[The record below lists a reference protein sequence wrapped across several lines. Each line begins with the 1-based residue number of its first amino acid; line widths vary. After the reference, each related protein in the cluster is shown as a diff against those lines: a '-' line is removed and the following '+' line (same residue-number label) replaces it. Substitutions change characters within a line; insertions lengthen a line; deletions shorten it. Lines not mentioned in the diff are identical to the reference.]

1 MIRPLLML
9 ATALGVTAR
18 LAAQDAPPPPRPW
31 EFTGDVGFVNTA
43 GNSEVTTL
51 NVGEKVT
58 HTRGRIT
65 VKQNFAL
72 LYGRTDGTTT
82 TSQWRTGVRGDIAM
96 SSRLAVFGLAGFDR
110 NRFAGIDRR
119 FEEGVGLAFKV
130 LATERTKLDFETGLS
145 MIQQRSTL
153 DVTDNFSAA
162 RAASVFQYNFKPTA
176 YFLQS
181 VEVLPNLEET
191 DDLRVNTET
200 ALVAPLS
207 RRLAIKVSYVI
218 RYDKLPEP
226 GFEKTDR
233 LLTSGLQVT
242 L

>member
-1 MIRPLLML
+1 MNRPSWIL
-9 ATALGVTAR
+9 AAVALVTSP

-31 EFTGDVGFVNTA
+31 EFSGDIGFVNTA
-43 GNSEVTTL
+43 GNSEVTSL
-51 NVGEKVT
+51 NIGEKLV
-58 HTRGRIT
+58 HISGSLT
-65 VKQNFAL
+65 VKQQFAL
-72 LYGRTDGTTT
+72 VYGRTDGATT
-82 TSQWRTGVRGDIAM
+82 TSQWRTGIRGDIAI
-96 SSRLAVFGLAGFDR
+96 SSSISVFGLAGFDR
-110 NRFAGIDRR
+110 NRFAGIERR
-119 FEEGVGLAFKV
+119 FEEGVGLAFKLV
-130 LATERTKLDFETGLS
+130 KTERTKMELEAGLS
-145 MIQQRSTL
+145 LTQQRSTL

-162 RAASVFQYNFKPTA
+162 RSAALLQYNFKPTA
-176 YFLQS
+176 YLLQT

-191 DDLRVNTET
+191 EDLRVNTET

-207 RRLAIKVSYVI
+207 RRLAIKISYVI

>member
-1 MIRPLLML
+1 MNRPLLVL
-9 ATALGVTAR
+9 ATVLTAAP
-18 LAAQDAPPPPRPW
+18 LAAQDSPPPPRPW
-31 EFTGDVGFVNTA
+31 ELTGDVGFVNTA
-43 GNSEVTTL
+43 GNSDVTTL
-51 NVGEKVT
+51 NIGEKVT
-58 HTRGRIT
+58 HNRGNIT
-65 VKQNFAL
+65 VKQHFAL

-82 TSQWRTGVRGDIAM
+82 TSQWRTGVRGDVAL
-96 SSRLAVFGLAGFDR
+96 STRLAVFGLAGFDR

-130 LATERTKLDFETGLS
+130 LATERSKLDFETGLS

-153 DVTDNFSAA
+153 DVTDNFTAA
-162 RAASVFQYNFKPTA
+162 RAASIFQYNFKPTA

-181 VEVLPNLEET
+181 IEVLPNLEET

-207 RRLAIKVSYVI
+207 RRLAIKISYVI

>member
-1 MIRPLLML
+1 MNRSSWI
-9 ATALGVTAR
+9 AAAVALVAGP
-18 LAAQDAPPPPRPW
+18 LAAQDPPPPRPW
-31 EFTGDVGFVNTA
+31 EFNGDVGFVNTA
-43 GNSEVTTL
+43 GNSEVTNL
-51 NVGEKVT
+51 NVGEKLT
-58 HTRGRIT
+58 HIQGRFT
-65 VKQNFAL
+65 FKQHFAL
-72 LYGRTDGTTT
+72 VYGRTDGATT
-82 TSQWRTGVRGDIAM
+82 TSQWRTGIRGD
-96 SSRLAVFGLAGFDR
+96 LALSPRVAVYGLTGFDR
-110 NRFAGIDRR
+110 NRFAGIERR
-119 FEEGVGLAFKV
+119 FEEGVGIGVKLV
-130 LATERTKLDFETGLS
+130 ATERTKVEVEAGLS
-145 MIQQRSTL
+145 LTQQRSTL

-162 RAASVFQYNFKPTA
+162 RSAALFQYNFRPTA
-176 YFLQS
+176 YLLQT

-207 RRLAIKVSYVI
+207 RRLAVKISYVI

>member
-1 MIRPLLML
+1 MNRPLLVL
-9 ATALGVTAR
+9 ATVLASAP
-18 LAAQDAPPPPRPW
+18 LAAQDPPPPRPW
-31 EFTGDVGFVNTA
+31 ELTGDVGFVNTA
-43 GNSEVTTL
+43 GNSDVTTL
-51 NVGEKVT
+51 NIGEKVT
-58 HTRGRIT
+58 HNRGNIT

-82 TSQWRTGVRGDIAM
+82 TSQWRTGIRGDVAL
-96 SSRLAVFGLAGFDR
+96 SARLAVFGLAGFDR

-130 LATERTKLDFETGLS
+130 LATERSKLDFETGLS

-153 DVTDNFSAA
+153 DVTNNFSAA
-162 RAASVFQYNFKPTA
+162 RAASIFQYNFKPTT

-207 RRLAIKVSYVI
+207 RRLAIKISYVI

>member
-1 MIRPLLML
+1 MIRSWIV
-9 ATALGVTAR
+9 AVTVLVTGP

-31 EFTGDVGFVNTA
+31 ELTGDVGFVNTA
-43 GNSEVTTL
+43 GNSEVTNL
-51 NVGEKVT
+51 NVGEKLT
-58 HTRGRIT
+58 HNRGNIT
-65 VKQNFAL
+65 VKQHFAL
-72 LYGRTDGTTT
+72 LYGRTDGATTA
-82 TSQWRTGVRGDIAM
+82 SQWRTGLRGDVALSSTIA
-96 SSRLAVFGLAGFDR
+96 VYGLTGFDR
-110 NRFAGIDRR
+110 NRFAGIERR
-119 FEEGVGLAFKV
+119 FEEGVGIVFKV
-130 LATERTKLDFETGLS
+130 LKTERTRMELEAGLS
-145 MIQQRSTL
+145 LTQQRSTL
-153 DVTDNFSAA
+153 DVTNNFSAA
-162 RAASVFQYNFKPTA
+162 RSAGLFQYNFRPTA
-176 YFLQS
+176 YLLQT

-207 RRLAIKVSYVI
+207 RRLAIKISYVI

>member
-1 MIRPLLML
+1 MNRSLLVLSAVLMTQPLL
-9 ATALGVTAR
+9 
-18 LAAQDAPPPPRPW
+18 AQDAPPPRPW
-31 EFTGDVGFVNTA
+31 ELTGDVGFVNTA

-58 HTRGRIT
+58 HNRGNIT
-65 VKQNFAL
+65 VKQHFAL
-72 LYGRTDGTTT
+72 LYGRTDGATT
-82 TSQWRTGVRGDIAM
+82 TSQWRTGLRGDLALTPAIA
-96 SSRLAVFGLAGFDR
+96 VYGLTGFDR
-110 NRFAGIDRR
+110 NRFAGIERR
-119 FEEGVGLAFKV
+119 FEEGVGVAFK
-130 LATERTKLDFETGLS
+130 LLKTERTRMELEAGLS
-145 MIQQRSTL
+145 LIQQRSTL

-162 RAASVFQYNFKPTA
+162 RSAALFQYNFRPTA
-176 YFLQS
+176 YLLQT

-207 RRLAIKVSYVI
+207 RRLAIKISYVI

>member
-1 MIRPLLML
+1 MNSQLLVL
-9 ATALGVTAR
+9 AAVLTAAP
-18 LAAQDAPPPPRPW
+18 LAAQDAPPPRPW

-43 GNSEVTTL
+43 GNSDVTTL
-51 NVGEKVT
+51 NIGEKVT
-58 HTRGRIT
+58 HVRGSIT

-82 TSQWRTGVRGDIAM
+82 TSQWRTGVRGDVAL
-96 SSRLAVFGLAGFDR
+96 SARLAVFALTGFDR

-130 LATERTKLDFETGLS
+130 LTTERTKLDFETGLS

-153 DVTDNFSAA
+153 DVTDNFTAG

-207 RRLAIKVSYVI
+207 RRLAIKISYVI

>member
-1 MIRPLLML
+1 MNRLSRIL
-9 ATALGVTAR
+9 AALVLVAVP

-31 EFTGDVGFVNTA
+31 ELTGDVGLVNTA
-43 GNSEVTTL
+43 GNSDVTTL

-58 HTRGRIT
+58 HNRGRIT

-82 TSQWRTGVRGDIAM
+82 TSQWRTGVRGDLAM
-96 SSRLAVFGLAGFDR
+96 SSRLAVFALTGFDR

-119 FEEGVGLAFKV
+119 FEEGVGIAFKV
-130 LATERTKLDFETGLS
+130 LATERTKLDLETGLS

-153 DVTDNFSAA
+153 DVTNNFSAA

-207 RRLAIKVSYVI
+207 RRLAIKISYVI

>member
-1 MIRPLLML
+1 MNRPLLVL
-9 ATALGVTAR
+9 ATVLTAAP
-18 LAAQDAPPPPRPW
+18 LAAQDAPPPRPW
-31 EFTGDVGFVNTA
+31 ELTGDVGFVNTA
-43 GNSEVTTL
+43 GNSDVTTL
-51 NVGEKVT
+51 NIGEKVT
-58 HTRGRIT
+58 HTRGNIT

-82 TSQWRTGVRGDIAM
+82 TSQWRTGIRGDVAL
-96 SSRLAVFGLAGFDR
+96 SGRLAVFGLAGFDR

-130 LATERTKLDFETGLS
+130 LATERSKLDLETGLS

-153 DVTDNFSAA
+153 DVTNNFSAA
-162 RAASVFQYNFKPTA
+162 RAASIFQYNFKPTA
-176 YFLQS
+176 YLLQS

-207 RRLAIKVSYVI
+207 RRLAIKISYVI

>member
-1 MIRPLLML
+1 MNRPLWIFA
-9 ATALGVTAR
+9 ATVFATGS
-18 LAAQDAPPPPRPW
+18 LAAQDAPPPRPW
-31 EFTGDVGFVNTA
+31 EFNGDIGFVNTA

-51 NVGEKVT
+51 NVGEKLV
-58 HTRGRIT
+58 HVRGSLT
-65 VKQNFAL
+65 VKQHFAL
-72 LYGRTDGTTT
+72 VYGRTDGATT
-82 TSQWRTGVRGDIAM
+82 TSQWRTGVRGDIAI
-96 SSRLAVFGLAGFDR
+96 SSSISVFGLAGFDR
-110 NRFAGIDRR
+110 NRFAGIERR
-119 FEEGVGLAFKV
+119 FEEGVGLAFKLV
-130 LATERTKLDFETGLS
+130 KTERTKMELEAGLS
-145 MIQQRSTL
+145 LTQQRSTL

-162 RAASVFQYNFKPTA
+162 RSAALFQYNFKPTA
-176 YFLQS
+176 YLLQT

-191 DDLRVNTET
+191 EDLRVNTET

-207 RRLAIKVSYVI
+207 RRLAIKISYVI

>member
-1 MIRPLLML
+1 MKRPLLVL
-9 ATALGVTAR
+9 ATVLTAAP

-31 EFTGDVGFVNTA
+31 ELTGDVGFVNTA
-43 GNSEVTTL
+43 GNSDVTTL
-51 NVGEKVT
+51 NIGEKVT
-58 HTRGRIT
+58 HNRGNIT

-82 TSQWRTGVRGDIAM
+82 TSQWRTGLRGDVAL
-96 SSRLAVFGLAGFDR
+96 SARLAVFGLAGFDR

-119 FEEGVGLAFKV
+119 FEEGVGIAFKV
-130 LATERTKLDFETGLS
+130 LATERSKLDFETGLS

-153 DVTDNFSAA
+153 DVTNNFSAA
-162 RAASVFQYNFKPTA
+162 RAASIFQYNFKPTA

-207 RRLAIKVSYVI
+207 RRLAIKISYVI

>member
-1 MIRPLLML
+1 VKL
-9 ATALGVTAR
+9 V
-18 LAAQDAPPPPRPW
+18 AA
-31 EFTGDVGFVNTA
+31 
-43 GNSEVTTL
+43 
-51 NVGEKVT
+51 
-58 HTRGRIT
+58 
-65 VKQNFAL
+65 
-72 LYGRTDGTTT
+72 
-82 TSQWRTGVRGDIAM
+82 
-96 SSRLAVFGLAGFDR
+96 
-110 NRFAGIDRR
+110 
-119 FEEGVGLAFKV
+119 
-130 LATERTKLDFETGLS
+130 ERTKVEVEAGLS
-145 MIQQRSTL
+145 LTQQRSTL

-162 RAASVFQYNFKPTA
+162 RSAALFQYNFRPTA
-176 YFLQS
+176 YLLQT

-207 RRLAIKVSYVI
+207 RRLAVKISYVV

>member
-1 MIRPLLML
+1 MNRSSWIV
-9 ATALGVTAR
+9 AAVALVAGP
-18 LAAQDAPPPPRPW
+18 LAAQDPPPPRPW
-31 EFTGDVGFVNTA
+31 EFNGDVGFVNTA
-43 GNSEVTTL
+43 GNSEVTNL
-51 NVGEKVT
+51 NVGEKLT
-58 HTRGRIT
+58 HIQGRFT
-65 VKQNFAL
+65 FKQNFAL
-72 LYGRTDGTTT
+72 VYGRTDGATT
-82 TSQWRTGVRGDIAM
+82 TSQWRTGIRGDLAL
-96 SSRLAVFGLAGFDR
+96 SPRLAVYGLTGFDR
-110 NRFAGIDRR
+110 NRFAGIERR
-119 FEEGVGLAFKV
+119 FEEGVGIGVKLVA
-130 LATERTKLDFETGLS
+130 AERTKVEVEAGLS
-145 MIQQRSTL
+145 LTQQRSTL

-162 RAASVFQYNFKPTA
+162 RSAALFQYNFRPTA
-176 YFLQS
+176 YLLQT

-207 RRLAIKVSYVI
+207 RRLAVKISYVV

>member
-1 MIRPLLML
+1 MNRSLLVLSAVLITRPLM
-9 ATALGVTAR
+9 
-18 LAAQDAPPPPRPW
+18 AQDAPPPPRPW
-31 EFTGDVGFVNTA
+31 ELTGDVGFVNTA

-51 NVGEKVT
+51 NVGEKLT
-58 HTRGRIT
+58 HNRGNIT
-65 VKQNFAL
+65 VKQHFAL
-72 LYGRTDGTTT
+72 LYGRTDGATT
-82 TSQWRTGVRGDIAM
+82 TSQWRTGLRGDLALSPTIA
-96 SSRLAVFGLAGFDR
+96 VYGLTGFDR
-110 NRFAGIDRR
+110 NRFAGIERR
-119 FEEGVGLAFKV
+119 FEEGVGVAFK
-130 LATERTKLDFETGLS
+130 LLKTERTRMELEAGLS
-145 MIQQRSTL
+145 LTQQRSTL
-153 DVTDNFSAA
+153 DVNNNFSAA
-162 RAASVFQYNFKPTA
+162 RSAALFQYNFRPTA
-176 YFLQS
+176 YLLQT

-207 RRLAIKVSYVI
+207 RRLAIKISYVI